1 MVSYLRDFTDLPLG
15 AYPNLGYLT
24 NEGWRQD
31 PGVSGAEY
39 AELALR
45 WRAEG
50 AQIVGGCCGV
60 GPEHIAAARERLAG
74 TSPGRRRAEPAEPA
88 ASGGRGGARQ
98 RRAAWTDNRGRE
110 LYPLDVPR
118 PRLRSRRLRARR
130 RQLPRLAL
138 PRARGHRRAPALPRR
153 RLRHRRPDACSSRST
168 GRRTCTRSTSTRRA
182 VANTLA
188 NAFRNGVAD
197 QVSAAA
203 ADLLPWTP
211 EERYEVIVASL
222 QQQPADPF
230 QQTSTHRPVDYW
242 GRILLDQLLA
252 KLAPGAGARG
262 RRLRRPPLRPLA
274 RGNRPAA
281 RGRRPGAAVV
291 DVGLFP
297 FPPELE
303 AARTQIRRVEELSDA
318 YHVQLG
324 GHDVMA
330 AYLLEIR
337 HAGGRRPGVA
347 AGGMSDAISRSTR
360 RDTDGPARGPSGD
373 PSRRLEEAR
382 ALVAAVLDDP
392 AASAALAPL
401 ERIADAHRAL
411 CALLTGAAAAEA
423 DELLVLAGR
432 LVREGYEARLE
443 AHERVAAALARLAE
457 LGPVTEIVDRGA
469 LEACAAVDLDR
480 VVLSRVD
487 DGALLAEAV
496 HWRDDPGMAATTLAL
511 LREGPVRLDYPLI
524 ESEMVRRRRP
534 LLVAHPDA
542 DPRGRPAN
550 AAIIGWRDFVASPI
564 LLEGRVT
571 GFLHGDRLPTGR
583 SVTALE
589 RETLWSFAQ
598 GFARVFERA
607 VLRRRLR
614 TQREEMRQVAS
625 WADART
631 GELST
636 ARSTSRRPR
645 APSRPPGPRSARK
658 PSCATCSRG
667 ASSTCCGCWSR
678 ATPTRLSRAR
688 S

>member
-1 MVSYLRDFTDLPLG
+1 
-15 AYPNLGYLT
+15 
-24 NEGWRQD
+24 
-31 PGVSGAEY
+31 
-39 AELALR
+39 
-45 WRAEG
+45 
-50 AQIVGGCCGV
+50 
-60 GPEHIAAARERLAG
+60 
-74 TSPGRRRAEPAEPA
+74 
-88 ASGGRGGARQ
+88 
-98 RRAAWTDNRGRE
+98 
-110 LYPLDVPR
+110 
-118 PRLRSRRLRARR
+118 
-130 RQLPRLAL
+130 
-138 PRARGHRRAPALPRR
+138 
-153 RLRHRRPDACSSRST
+153 
-168 GRRTCTRSTSTRRA
+168 
-182 VANTLA
+182 
-188 NAFRNGVAD
+188 
-197 QVSAAA
+197 
-203 ADLLPWTP
+203 
-211 EERYEVIVASL
+211 
-222 QQQPADPF
+222 
-230 QQTSTHRPVDYW
+230 
-242 GRILLDQLLA
+242 
-252 KLAPGAGARG
+252 
-262 RRLRRPPLRPLA
+262 
-274 RGNRPAA
+274 
-281 RGRRPGAAVV
+281 
-291 DVGLFP
+291 
-297 FPPELE
+297 
-303 AARTQIRRVEELSDA
+303 
-318 YHVQLG
+318 
-324 GHDVMA
+324 
-330 AYLLEIR
+330 
-337 HAGGRRPGVA
+337 
-347 AGGMSDAISRSTR
+347 MSDAVSRSTR
-360 RDTDGPARGPSGD
+360 RDTDGPERGPSGD

-411 CALLTGAAAAEA
+411 CALLTGAGEAEA
-423 DELLVLAGR
+423 DELLALAGR

-614 TQREEMRQVAS
+614 TQREEMRQVAG

-631 GELST
+631 GELSDRAVDLSVDRAPEPP
-636 ARSTSRRPR
+636 ARAAVGSEAELRDLLTRRELDVLRLLVQGDTNAAIARALVVSEGTVKFHVKNILRKLRVANRAEATSRYLHLAYRR
-645 APSRPPGPRSARK
+645 GGAPG
-658 PSCATCSRG
+658 G
-667 ASSTCCGCWSR
+667 
-678 ATPTRLSRAR
+678 
-688 S
+688 